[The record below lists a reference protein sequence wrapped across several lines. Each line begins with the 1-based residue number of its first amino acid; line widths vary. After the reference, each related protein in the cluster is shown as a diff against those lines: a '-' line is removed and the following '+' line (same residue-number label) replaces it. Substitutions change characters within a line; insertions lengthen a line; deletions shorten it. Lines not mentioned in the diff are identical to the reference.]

1 MIYPFSLL
9 FNSLFLILLTFPK
22 KCPIFPKI
30 VGFSGK
36 LWEKHCFALFS
47 AVLLQRRRNKTT
59 LKWFGALENLFV
71 QLYNMYTQ
79 IMRVVQQGETFAVQ
93 SQKSENGQMMK
104 CNIVLQEMGGK
115 YENQY
120 AAAMLGN
127 IAQCKFAPGTLVAV
141 TLRFTTR
148 EYNGQV
154 YQDILVTD
162 IEKLG
167 K

>member
-1 MIYPFSLL
+1 MLL
-9 FNSLFLILLTFPK
+9 RLEIIIS
-22 KCPIFPKI
+22 
-30 VGFSGK
+30 
-36 LWEKHCFALFS
+36 
-47 AVLLQRRRNKTT
+47 LQRRRNKTT

-127 IAQCKFAPGTLVAV
+127 MAQCKYATGELVAV
-141 TLRFTTR
+141 TLRFTTH
-148 EYNGQV
+148 EHNGQV

-162 IEKLG
+162 IEKVKG
-167 K
+167 